1 MSLIY
6 KKYLMDIEE
15 NDEIEKEIDIIYSG
29 QFSNETKIFQF
40 PLIPQNLMNID
51 NINSLS
57 ISQNSKTMKMEMKI
71 DEKYL
76 DKNNYNATPVQNL
89 KGEKIENN
97 SNLCLGVIKNNK
109 LILTPISQIFQ
120 FRHDFSN
127 INKEKTLSLKIKGGK
142 KDQKN
147 IGIKKEEKDDIKFN
161 PLYPH
166 LPNSIDSKIML
177 EKISNL
183 EGEPQKANFMNKDDY
198 FNFLLKYVITPD
210 TEGDTNDNFLALY
223 KNNYSN
229 SFLESVKEDKNE
241 DENMIIEE
249 KIKEGKKSNKKSRG
263 FNSGLDVIKNK
274 DKDIIKTD
282 NNYGIVNNVINN
294 IFENE
299 ECIEY
304 DNLLMNICQKM
315 SIPITEQEKINRIK
329 KEIEENC
336 ILIKEKYCFLKDNE
350 SDIKEVRNFLI
361 KEIGNNENGL
371 KKQQIKKLIEQ
382 NGLNISDNK
391 LTKLLQ
397 KICKYQS
404 NAWIIKLPSNF

>member
-1 MSLIY
+1 
-6 KKYLMDIEE
+6 MDIEE

-76 DKNNYNATPVQNL
+76 DKNNYNATPIQNL

-166 LPNSIDSKIML
+166 RPNSIDSKIML

-315 SIPITEQEKINRIK
+315 SIPITEQEKINQIK

>member
-1 MSLIY
+1 
-6 KKYLMDIEE
+6 MDIEE

-57 ISQNSKTMKMEMKI
+57 ISQNSRTMKMEMKI

-76 DKNNYNATPVQNL
+76 DKNNYNATPIQNL

-315 SIPITEQEKINRIK
+315 SIPITEQEKINQIK

>member
-1 MSLIY
+1 
-6 KKYLMDIEE
+6 MDIEE

-76 DKNNYNATPVQNL
+76 DKNNYNATPIQNL

-229 SFLESVKEDKNE
+229 SFFFCVKEDKNE

-315 SIPITEQEKINRIK
+315 SIPITEQEKINQIK

>member
-1 MSLIY
+1 
-6 KKYLMDIEE
+6 MDIDE

-29 QFSNETKIFQF
+29 QFSNEAKIFQF
-40 PLIPQNLMNID
+40 PLIPNNLMNID

-57 ISQNSKTMKMEMKI
+57 ISQNSKSMKMEMKI

-76 DKNNYNATPVQNL
+76 DKNNYNATPIQNL
-89 KGEKIENN
+89 QGEKIENN

-127 INKEKTLSLKIKGGK
+127 INKEKNLSLKIRGGR

-147 IGIKKEEKDDIKFN
+147 QGVIKEEKEDIKFS

-183 EGEPQKANFMNKDDY
+183 EGEPHKANFMNKDEY

-210 TEGDTNDNFLALY
+210 TEGDSNDDFLALY
-223 KNNYSN
+223 KHNYSN
-229 SFLESVKEDKNE
+229 SYLESIKEDKNE
-241 DENMIIEE
+241 NENMIIEE
-249 KIKEGKKSNKKSRG
+249 KIKEGKKSNKKTRG
-263 FNSGLDVIKNK
+263 FSSGIDVIKNK
-274 DKDIIKTD
+274 DNDIKT
-282 NNYGIVNNVINN
+282 NSNYGILNNVINT

-299 ECIEY
+299 ECIVY

-315 SIPITEQEKINRIK
+315 DIQITDQEKINQIK
-329 KEIEENC
+329 QEIKENC

-350 SDIKEVRNFLI
+350 SDIKDVRNFLI

-382 NGLNISDNK
+382 NGLSISDNK

-404 NAWIIKLPSNF
+404 NVWIIKLPSNI

>member
-1 MSLIY
+1 
-6 KKYLMDIEE
+6 MDIEE

-304 DNLLMNICQKM
+304 DDLLMNICQKM
-315 SIPITEQEKINRIK
+315 SIPITEQEKINQIK

>member
-1 MSLIY
+1 
-6 KKYLMDIEE
+6 MDIEE

-76 DKNNYNATPVQNL
+76 DKNNYNATPIQNL

-263 FNSGLDVIKNK
+263 FNSGLDFIKNK

-315 SIPITEQEKINRIK
+315 SIPITEQEKINQIK

>member
-1 MSLIY
+1 
-6 KKYLMDIEE
+6 MDIDE
-15 NDEIEKEIDIIYSG
+15 NDEIEKEIDIVYSG

-40 PLIPQNLMNID
+40 PLIPNNLMNIE

-57 ISQNSKTMKMEMKI
+57 ISKNSKTMKMEMKI
-71 DEKYL
+71 DDKYL
-76 DKNNYNATPVQNL
+76 DKNNYNAIPIQNL

-127 INKEKTLSLKIKGGK
+127 INKEKNISIKIKGGK

-147 IGIKKEEKDDIKFN
+147 IGIKKEEKDDVKFS

-166 LPNSIDSKIML
+166 LPNSIESKIML

-183 EGEPQKANFMNKDDY
+183 EGEPQIPNFMNKDDY

-210 TEGDTNDNFLALY
+210 TEGDTNDDFLALY
-223 KNNYSN
+223 KNTYSN
-229 SFLESVKEDKNE
+229 SFLESVKENKDE
-241 DENMIIEE
+241 EENMIIEE
-249 KIKEGKKSNKKSRG
+249 KIKEGKKSSKKSRG
-263 FNSGLDVIKNK
+263 FNSGLDVIKNI
-274 DKDIIKTD
+274 DKDNIKSD
-282 NNYGIVNNVINN
+282 GNYGIVNNIINN

-299 ECIEY
+299 ECIDY

-315 SIPITEQEKINRIK
+315 DISITDQDKINQIK

-382 NGLNISDNK
+382 NGLSISDNK

-397 KICKYQS
+397 KICKYQG
-404 NAWIIKLPSNF
+404 NAWIIKLPLNF

>member
-1 MSLIY
+1 
-6 KKYLMDIEE
+6 MDIEE

-229 SFLESVKEDKNE
+229 SFFESVKEDKNE

-282 NNYGIVNNVINN
+282 NNYGIINNVINN

-315 SIPITEQEKINRIK
+315 SIPITEQEKINQIK

>member
-1 MSLIY
+1 
-6 KKYLMDIEE
+6 MDLDE
-15 NDEIEKEIDIIYSG
+15 NDEIEKEIDIVYSG

-40 PLIPQNLMNID
+40 PLIPNNLMNIE

-57 ISQNSKTMKMEMKI
+57 ISKNSKTMKMEMKI
-71 DEKYL
+71 DDKYL
-76 DKNNYNATPVQNL
+76 DKNNYNAIPIQNL

-127 INKEKTLSLKIKGGK
+127 INKEKNISIKIKGGK

-147 IGIKKEEKDDIKFN
+147 IGIKKEEKDDIKFS

-166 LPNSIDSKIML
+166 LPNSIESKIML

-183 EGEPQKANFMNKDDY
+183 EGEPQIPNFMNKDDY

-210 TEGDTNDNFLALY
+210 TEGDTNDDFLALY
-223 KNNYSN
+223 KNTYSN
-229 SFLESVKEDKNE
+229 SFLESVKENKNE
-241 DENMIIEE
+241 EENMIIEE
-249 KIKEGKKSNKKSRG
+249 KIKEGKKSSKKSRG
-263 FNSGLDVIKNK
+263 FNSGLDVIKNI
-274 DKDIIKTD
+274 DKDNIKSD
-282 NNYGIVNNVINN
+282 GNYGIVNNIINN

-299 ECIEY
+299 ECIDY

-315 SIPITEQEKINRIK
+315 DISITDQDKINQIK

-382 NGLNISDNK
+382 NGLSISDNK

-397 KICKYQS
+397 KICKYQG
-404 NAWIIKLPSNF
+404 NAWIIKLPLNF

>member
-1 MSLIY
+1 MY

-315 SIPITEQEKINRIK
+315 SIPITEQEKINQIK

-391 LTKLLQ
+391 LTKILQ

>member
-1 MSLIY
+1 
-6 KKYLMDIEE
+6 MDIDE

-29 QFSNETKIFQF
+29 QFSNEAKIFQF
-40 PLIPQNLMNID
+40 PLIPNNLMNID

-57 ISQNSKTMKMEMKI
+57 ISQNSKSMKMEMKI

-76 DKNNYNATPVQNL
+76 DKNNYNATPIQNL
-89 KGEKIENN
+89 QGEKIENN
-97 SNLCLGVIKNNK
+97 SNLCLGVLKNNK

-127 INKEKTLSLKIKGGK
+127 INKEKNLSLKIRGGR

-147 IGIKKEEKDDIKFN
+147 QGVKKEEKEDIKFS

-183 EGEPQKANFMNKDDY
+183 EGEPHKANFMNKDEY

-210 TEGDTNDNFLALY
+210 TEGDSNDDFLALY
-223 KNNYSN
+223 KHNYSN
-229 SFLESVKEDKNE
+229 SYLESVKEDKNE
-241 DENMIIEE
+241 NENMIIEE
-249 KIKEGKKSNKKSRG
+249 KIKEGKKSIKKTRG
-263 FNSGLDVIKNK
+263 FSSGIDVIKNK
-274 DKDIIKTD
+274 DNDIKT
-282 NNYGIVNNVINN
+282 NSNYGILNNVINT

-299 ECIEY
+299 ECIVY

-315 SIPITEQEKINRIK
+315 DIQITDQEKINQIK
-329 KEIEENC
+329 QEIKENC

-350 SDIKEVRNFLI
+350 SDIKDVRNFLI

-382 NGLNISDNK
+382 NGLSISDNK

-404 NAWIIKLPSNF
+404 NVWIIKLPSNI